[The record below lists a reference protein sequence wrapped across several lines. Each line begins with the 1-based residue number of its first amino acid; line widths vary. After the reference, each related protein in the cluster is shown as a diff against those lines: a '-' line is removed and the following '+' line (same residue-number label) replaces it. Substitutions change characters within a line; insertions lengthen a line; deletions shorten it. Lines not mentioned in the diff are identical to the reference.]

1 MKLKSCVII
10 FLALLSVNATRCSN
24 PDENDGG
31 GILGGDKIKLTA
43 EWTSDMRV
51 SYYEGGGMLDQYT
64 RYEIHADSASFT
76 MHEDQVTNVYRFKFT
91 KAELDVIAKIFYDNN
106 FTKLRATE
114 HGVIY
119 DKGSRSITV
128 FKGSEG
134 VTKGDDATSSY
145 EGENGKVLSK
155 IQNDVMGIVQKKM
168 KEQKKEQIRIIFDK
182 SLTNTK
188 YNYRLQFAPTNNYFD
203 SGTDERLDETGVE
216 LPAGKYNLNVYTY
229 RSVPNY
235 GTKYGPNGNIL
246 FSTAD
251 ANTITVSMTKDSL
264 ITIIPSKK

>member
-1 MKLKSCVII
+1 MKLNSCIII
-10 FLALLSVNATRCSN
+10 FLALFSMNATRCSN
-24 PDENDGG
+24 PDGDGG
-31 GILGGDKIKLTA
+31 GILAGDKLKLTP

-51 SYYEGGGMLDQYT
+51 SYYAGGGMLDEYT
-64 RYEIHADSASFT
+64 KYEVHADSASYT

-91 KAELDVIAKIFYDNN
+91 KPELDAIAKIFYDNN
-106 FTKLRATE
+106 FTLLRATE
-114 HGVIY
+114 HAVIY

-145 EGENGKVLSK
+145 TGKQGEVLSK
-155 IQNDVMGIVQKKM
+155 IQNDVMAIVQKKM
-168 KEQKKEQIRIIFDK
+168 SEQKKEQIRIIFDK
-182 SLTNTK
+182 SITNTK
-188 YNYRLQFAPTNNYFD
+188 YNYRLQWAPTNEYFD
-203 SGTDERLDETGVE
+203 SGTEGRLNETGVE

-229 RSVPNY
+229 KSVPNY

-246 FSTAD
+246 FSTTD

-264 ITIIPSKK
+264 IMIIPSKK